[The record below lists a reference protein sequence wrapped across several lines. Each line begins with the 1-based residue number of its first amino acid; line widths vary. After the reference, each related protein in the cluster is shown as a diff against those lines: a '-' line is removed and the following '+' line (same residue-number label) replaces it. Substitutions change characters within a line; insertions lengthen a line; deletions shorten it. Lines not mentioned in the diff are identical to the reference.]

1 LKTIFNWN
9 FILIDENPYEEN
21 LLIGQCFLSYVYNY
35 HLKIRI
41 QPEPNTVDEL
51 EEEIEKYIN
60 ENPVSLLMFAN
71 ND

>member
-1 LKTIFNWN
+1 MKTTFNCN

-21 LLIGQCFLSYVYNY
+21 LLINQSFLSYVYNY

-51 EEEIEKYIN
+51 EDEIAKHIN
-60 ENPVSLLMFAN
+60 ENPVSSLMFC
-71 ND
+71 